1 MTAERAWRWVLHVV
15 RWGLVAMLAGGLIF
29 DLERLDGKGW
39 LARSLT
45 FPLCI
50 AIAPLLHRWSK
61 RRIVYCSA
69 ADACIVAP
77 FFLDIG
83 GNMLGLYESVELFDD
98 ILHVGNWL
106 LLAVAFTL
114 IRAMTKP
121 TTRLGLVSAGGGF
134 GAFLIVAWELLE
146 YVVMKTGTTRLFLTY
161 EDTVVDLALSTG
173 GALVGAALVAFL
185 VELSPDHPPPSPP
198 ESRTGSAN

>member
-1 MTAERAWRWVLHVV
+1 
-15 RWGLVAMLAGGLIF
+15 MLAGGLIF

-61 RRIVYCSA
+61 RRITYLTA

-77 FFLDIG
+77 FCLDIG

-98 ILHVGNWL
+98 ILHLGNWL
-106 LLAVAFTL
+106 LLATAFTL
-114 IRAMTKP
+114 ILGRTKP
-121 TTRLGLVSAGGGF
+121 TTRFGLVAAGGGF
-134 GAFLIVAWELLE
+134 GAFLIVLWEFVE
-146 YVVMKTGTTRLFLTY
+146 YVVMKSGTTRLDLTY
-161 EDTVVDLALSTG
+161 EDTVVDLMLSTG
-173 GALVGAALVAFL
+173 GAVVGAVLVAFL
-185 VELSPDHPPPSPP
+185 VKPSPD
-198 ESRTGSAN
+198 RNSAQSVRG